1 VRGHPLIGRRLQL
14 LGGILLALLV
24 LGVAVRT
31 MSTATPATAVSVKIS
46 TAPGET
52 LAFDPAEIT
61 VRAAGPITVTFRNR
75 SSLAHNLVFT
85 AGVTGATRTIVEP
98 GTSDELVLT
107 PAAPGS
113 YRYACTI
120 HDGMTGRL
128 VVLDAVGQT
137 IQRGG
142 ARTAG

>member
-1 VRGHPLIGRRLQL
+1 MRGHPLIGRRFQL

-24 LGVAVRT
+24 VGVAVRT
-31 MSTATPATAVSVKIS
+31 MSTAAPATAVSVTIS

-61 VRAAGPITVTFRNR
+61 VRSAGPITVIFRNG

-98 GTSDELVLT
+98 GTTDELVLT
-107 PAAPGS
+107 PAAAGEYPFT
-113 YRYACTI
+113 CTI

-128 VVLDAVGQT
+128 VVLDGVGQT
-137 IQRGG
+137 IRRG

>member
-1 VRGHPLIGRRLQL
+1 MRGHPLIGRRFQL

-24 LGVAVRT
+24 IGVAART
-31 MSTATPATAVSVKIS
+31 MSTAMSAAAVGVTIS

-61 VRAAGPITVTFRNR
+61 VRAAGPISVTFRNG
-75 SSLAHNLVFT
+75 STLAHNLVFT

-98 GTSDELVLT
+98 GTTDELVLA

-120 HDGMTGRL
+120 HDGMTGTL
-128 VVLDAVGQT
+128 IVLEGTD
-137 IQRGG
+137 
-142 ARTAG
+142 

>member
-1 VRGHPLIGRRLQL
+1 MRGHPLIGRRFQL

-24 LGVAVRT
+24 IGVAART
-31 MSTATPATAVSVKIS
+31 MSTAMSAAAVGVTIS
-46 TAPGET
+46 TARGET

-61 VRAAGPITVTFRNR
+61 VRAAGPISVTFRNG
-75 SSLAHNLVFT
+75 STLAHNLVFT

-98 GTSDELVLT
+98 GTTDELVLA

-120 HDGMTGRL
+120 HDGMTGTL
-128 VVLDAVGQT
+128 IVLEGTD
-137 IQRGG
+137 
-142 ARTAG
+142 

>member
-1 VRGHPLIGRRLQL
+1 VRGHPLIGRRFQL

-24 LGVAVRT
+24 VGVAACT
-31 MSTATPATAVSVKIS
+31 MSTAMPATAVGVTIS

-61 VRAAGPITVTFRNR
+61 VRAAGPITVTFRNG
-75 SSLAHNLVFT
+75 STLAHNLVFT

-107 PAAPGS
+107 PAAPGA
-113 YRYACTI
+113 YPYACTI
-120 HDGMTGRL
+120 HDGMTGRFI
-128 VVLDAVGQT
+128 VLEGT
-137 IQRGG
+137 R
-142 ARTAG
+142 

>member
-1 VRGHPLIGRRLQL
+1 

-31 MSTATPATAVSVKIS
+31 ISTATPATAVSVTIS

-61 VRAAGPITVTFRNR
+61 VRAAGPITVTFWNR
-75 SSLAHNLVFT
+75 STLAHNLVFT

-107 PAAPGS
+107 PAAPGA
-113 YRYACTI
+113 YPYACTI

-128 VVLDAVGQT
+128 VVLDGVGQT
-137 IQRGG
+137 IRRG